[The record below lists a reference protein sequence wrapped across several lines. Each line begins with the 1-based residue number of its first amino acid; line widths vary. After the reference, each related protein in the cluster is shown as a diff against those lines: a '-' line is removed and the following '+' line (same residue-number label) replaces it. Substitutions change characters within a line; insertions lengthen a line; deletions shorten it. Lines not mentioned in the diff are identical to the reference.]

1 LARRDPLGSTA
12 ASPPASLLTAS
23 RTSLARLASRSVA
36 ETLPG
41 TAHGPAELAT
51 VLE

>member
-1 LARRDPLGSTA
+1 LARRDPLGSPA

-41 TAHGPAELAT
+41 PARGPAELAT